1 MSIGLE
7 LDEAFQNTS
16 PFADGGISS
25 SPFPNF
31 GKNVSVV
38 PESTYTPQNEI
49 EDELVLEEDPR
60 TETIHPTHLS
70 SLSPV
75 TMIPPPTTE
84 ATPPSPVLR
93 AQPVI
98 PQQHKKYVP
107 NVANIAREEQVR
119 ETFNKDDEPAPAVHK
134 SKKSSN
140 DFLKSILF
148 SLMILLGISAHA
160 FVAFLFENYVTSTGN
175 YSIKQE
181 VGMRLLYPVSILLII
196 YLVKNY
202 R

>member
-16 PFADGGISS
+16 PFADRSMSS

-38 PESTYTPQNEI
+38 GPQNEI
-49 EDELVLEEDPR
+49 EDDRVLEEDPR
-60 TETIHPTHLS
+60 TETTQATHLS
-70 SLSPV
+70 SLPHV
-75 TMIPPPTTE
+75 TMIPEPTTQ
-84 ATPPSPVLR
+84 AAPPPMLH

-98 PQQHKKYVP
+98 PQHKKYVP
-107 NVANIAREEQVR
+107 NVR
-119 ETFNKDDEPAPAVHK
+119 ETFKKDDEPTPSAAQK
-134 SKKSSN
+134 TKKSSN

-148 SLMILLGISAHA
+148 SLMILLSISAHA

>member
-16 PFADGGISS
+16 PFVDGSMAS

-49 EDELVLEEDPR
+49 EDDRVIEEDQAI
-60 TETIHPTHLS
+60 ETKPVTHI
-70 SLSPV
+70 SPV
-75 TMIPPPTTE
+75 TMIPEPVKEAAPPANHVVRTQ
-84 ATPPSPVLR
+84 S
-93 AQPVI
+93 VI
-98 PQQHKKYVP
+98 PQQQKKYVP
-107 NVANIAREEQVR
+107 NVARQEQVR
-119 ETFNKDDEPAPAVHK
+119 ETFSKEDEPVHNK
-134 SKKSSN
+134 TKKSSN

-181 VGMRLLYPVSILLII
+181 VGMRLLYPVAILLII

>member
-16 PFADGGISS
+16 LFADGSMTS
-25 SPFPNF
+25 SPFPNY
-31 GKNVSVV
+31 GKNVSVA
-38 PESTYTPQNEI
+38 PESTYTQQNEI
-49 EDELVLEEDPR
+49 EDDRVLDEDEAVQTKP
-60 TETIHPTHLS
+60 EMH
-70 SLSPV
+70 LSPV
-75 TMIPPPTTE
+75 TMIPVPTTE
-84 ATPPSPVLR
+84 PTPSSHVVR
-93 AQPVI
+93 AQPAV
-98 PQQHKKYVP
+98 PQYKKHVP
-107 NVANIAREEQVR
+107 NVTREEHIR
-119 ETFNKDDEPAPAVHK
+119 EAFSKDEEQSAPAAPSTQK
-134 SKKSSN
+134 TKKSSN
-140 DFLKSILF
+140 DFLKSLLF

-160 FVAFLFENYVTSTGN
+160 FVSFLFENYVTSTGN